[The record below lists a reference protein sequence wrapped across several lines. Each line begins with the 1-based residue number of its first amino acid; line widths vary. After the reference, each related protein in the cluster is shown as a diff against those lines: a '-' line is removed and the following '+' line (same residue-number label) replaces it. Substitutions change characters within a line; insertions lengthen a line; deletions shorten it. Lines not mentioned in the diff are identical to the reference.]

1 MHIKHA
7 YTDVYILY
15 MHMHIVH
22 MHMDVYVC
30 LYLFKNRNKSAQ
42 SNLLSRKKHAKLAYK
57 NSTYGCVYMCV
68 CVPAYTMHISF
79 YVCMCVSVFVSLSVS
94 GGQQLKRNKTSNA
107 FNFLMRKY

>member
-30 LYLFKNRNKSAQ
+30 LYLFKKRNKSAQ

-68 CVPAYTMHISF
+68 CACIYYAHFLLCV
-79 YVCMCVSVFVSLSVS
+79 YVRVYLYLYLYQE
-94 GGQQLKRNKTSNA
+94 GNN
-107 FNFLMRKY
+107 